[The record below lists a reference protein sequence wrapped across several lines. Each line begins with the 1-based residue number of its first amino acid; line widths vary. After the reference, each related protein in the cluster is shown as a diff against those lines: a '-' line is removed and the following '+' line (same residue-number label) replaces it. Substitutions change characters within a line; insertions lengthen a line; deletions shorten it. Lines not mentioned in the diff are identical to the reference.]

1 MSDISTKTQTLSDGN
16 DMPLVGFGTYLI
28 DTPDKMDKAITTAYE
43 AGYRLLDTAQL
54 YQNEA
59 ILGESIRKLGVNRS
73 KIFIT
78 DKITEM
84 NQGYDL
90 TIDSAEYSLQQL
102 GTDYFDLLLV
112 HWPISDK
119 FFDTWRA
126 FEELKKQGKAKSIG
140 VSNFTQS
147 HLQLLKTQASEM
159 PVVNQIE
166 THPYLTQSP
175 MVAFDNKESILTQA
189 WSPLGRGVVLND
201 PMIAKMAAH
210 HERSVAQVIL
220 RWQVQ
225 RGVAV
230 IPKSQTA
237 SRIKENID
245 LDFELSDD
253 EMSMIDILNKNQRNG
268 REPELVYEMGK
279 QY

>member
-43 AGYRLLDTAQL
+43 SGYRLFDTAQL